1 MAIYNIKSHY
11 INGLPSNTLCF
22 LWFNLDIHVKG
33 LIWIFSCICIQRR
46 YWYSIIMT
54 RTCLIAVQVH
64 GPTSQISESPFTVI
78 NNNTDNLTFNPL
90 HGLSVQRA
98 MFVNLFFFSL
108 ISVFQ
113 LNFTG
118 PNDHKIEKKSV
129 RLIIIF
135 CLEEKKNKYYLV
147 NKYFLVLGRIKFMC
161 NACHKSW

>member
-135 CLEEKKNKYYLV
+135 CLEEKNK
-147 NKYFLVLGRIKFMC
+147 
-161 NACHKSW
+161 

>member
-1 MAIYNIKSHY
+1 MTIYNIKSHY

-46 YWYSIIMT
+46 YWNSIIMT
-54 RTCLIAVQVH
+54 RTCLIAVQVN
-64 GPTSQISESPFTVI
+64 GPTSQISVSPFTVI

-90 HGLSVQRA
+90 HGLSVQQA
-98 MFVNLFFFSL
+98 MLVNLFFSL

-118 PNDHKIEKKSV
+118 LKTTKLKKKV
-129 RLIIIF
+129 FDWL
-135 CLEEKKNKYYLV
+135 L
-147 NKYFLVLGRIKFMC
+147 YFV
-161 NACHKSW
+161 